1 MNVTALQVVGALGAV
16 LGSGIVLYL
25 VMRIDHLTSAASAPA
40 ALPASTVRQSSP
52 VLERQAA

>member
-25 VMRIDHLTSAASAPA
+25 VVQIDRLTTASPAATDLPSASARKSRPF
-40 ALPASTVRQSSP
+40 
-52 VLERQAA
+52 LERKAA